1 MSFGRPWRGV
11 FSKRIGGRDR
21 TTPMNTADDARVV
34 AGPLASAD
42 AIESAALVIEP
53 DQINASEKMDEDP
66 RPENTPVVDLSTS
79 SPSSPA
85 KPKTYLNGREKTHV
99 CPVPNCVKAYLN
111 PNGLRYHL
119 RTGRCITVN
128 GKPCERPTSAV
139 KKTVVASLCSTVNPA
154 ATTSEA
160 LRPIFTK
167 ISAAA
172 PSGADSL
179 PAIYFDLES
188 EESDGIYSD
197 TSEDSD
203 ASS

>member
-1 MSFGRPWRGV
+1 M
-11 FSKRIGGRDR
+11 
-21 TTPMNTADDARVV
+21 
-34 AGPLASAD
+34 
-42 AIESAALVIEP
+42 
-53 DQINASEKMDEDP
+53 
-66 RPENTPVVDLSTS
+66 
-79 SPSSPA
+79 
-85 KPKTYLNGREKTHV
+85 
-99 CPVPNCVKAYLN
+99 
-111 PNGLRYHL
+111 
-119 RTGRCITVN
+119 N

-167 ISAAA
+167 ISGTQPVRRRQSARLASSSAAAA